1 MAGDEPATATLNLDD
16 GTIVLVKAILEE
28 ERGRPVSF
36 EEVDS
41 AMNTVLRKL
50 VQTSKSLQK
59 SESRPTKEF

>member
-41 AMNTVLRKL
+41 AMETALRKL
-50 VQTSKSLQK
+50 VQTSKSLQENT
-59 SESRPTKEF
+59 SS